1 MDYVTKLLSG
11 VVAGL
16 VMVASALPAAAAGNG
31 PLNTPLDPF
40 TDGALARYLWT
51 VPGVIKKNGFVTEF
65 MCTNLDA
72 PGTMANI
79 GVEVFDNTGTQ
90 LNNINVPPPAG
101 GCNGAMLGVP
111 AGQTVTIANGAT
123 KQLHED
129 CIIGIGAFDNGS
141 ARIVS
146 TSSKIVC
153 NALVADSENL
163 VVNSMGM
170 TTGVSPAV
178 SSLKVIKRSK
188 QLGD

>member
-16 VMVASALPAAAAGNG
+16 VMVASALPAAAAGKG
-31 PLNTPLDPF
+31 PLNTPLDAF
-40 TDGALARYLWT
+40 TDGTPGRYLWT

-72 PGTMANI
+72 PGTVANI

-90 LNNINVPPPAG
+90 LNNIGVPPPAG
-101 GCNGAMLGVP
+101 GCNGAILNVS
-111 AGQTVTIANGAT
+111 AGSTVTISNGAT
-123 KQLHED
+123 LQLHED

-153 NALVADSENL
+153 NALVADSQNV
-163 VVNSMGM
+163 VVNSSGT